1 MICGPARH
9 GHNGSCAARFA
20 IAAKANS
27 MSADGSVT
35 RWVTAL
41 KGGDVAAAQPL
52 WERYHRR
59 LVGLARE
66 KLRGARQRAA
76 DEEDVV
82 QNAFHSFFRGVA
94 HGRFPQLGDR
104 DNLWRLLVV
113 ITARKALDQL
123 AAEHAKRRGGGTP
136 SEDSRMSHG
145 TKFEEIAIEQVVGDE
160 PTPEFAAQV
169 AEQYDR
175 LLHLLGDDTLR
186 RVAVWK
192 MEGMTNDEIAEKL
205 DCSRR
210 TIARKL
216 ETIRIIWS
224 E

>member
-1 MICGPARH
+1 
-9 GHNGSCAARFA
+9 
-20 IAAKANS
+20 

-41 KGGDVAAAQPL
+41 KDGNAAAAQPL

-66 KLRGARQRAA
+66 KLRGAGRRTA

-94 HGRFPQLGDR
+94 GGRFPQLGDR

-123 AAEHAKRRGGGTP
+123 AAEHAKRRGGGTVSADP
-136 SEDSRMSHG
+136 RISPG
-145 TKFEEIAIEQVVGDE
+145 TARWEETAIEQIVGDE

-169 AEQYDR
+169 AEEYQR
-175 LLHLLGDDTLR
+175 LLDLLGDDTLR
-186 RVAVWK
+186 RVAVWR
-192 MEGMTNDEIAEKL
+192 MEGLTTDEIAAKL

-210 TIARKL
+210 TVARKL
-216 ETIRIIWS
+216 ETIRVIWT

>member
-1 MICGPARH
+1 
-9 GHNGSCAARFA
+9 
-20 IAAKANS
+20 
-27 MSADGSVT
+27 MSSDGSVT

-41 KGGDVAAAQPL
+41 KGGDAAAAQPL

-59 LVGLARE
+59 LVALARE
-66 KLRGARQRAA
+66 KLRSARRRAA

-82 QNAFHSFFRGVA
+82 QSAFHSFFQGMTR
-94 HGRFPQLGDR
+94 GRFPQLGDR

-113 ITARKALDQL
+113 ITARKAVDQL
-123 AAEHAKRRGGGTP
+123 AHEHAKRRGGGTLQG
-136 SEDSRMSHG
+136 ESRMSPG
-145 TKFEEIAIEQVVGDE
+145 PGGWDEAGIEQVVGDE

-169 AEQYDR
+169 AEEYER
-175 LLHLLGDDTLR
+175 LLDLLGDDTLR

-192 MEGMTNDEIAEKL
+192 MEGLTNDEVAARL

-210 TIARKL
+210 TVARKL

-224 E
+224 AEAAP

>member
-1 MICGPARH
+1 
-9 GHNGSCAARFA
+9 
-20 IAAKANS
+20 
-27 MSADGSVT
+27 MSSEGSVT

-41 KGGDVAAAQPL
+41 KGGDPSAAQAL
-52 WERYHRR
+52 WQRYHRQ
-59 LVGLARE
+59 LVALARQ
-66 KLRGARQRAA
+66 KLQAGRRRAA

-82 QNAFHSFFRGVA
+82 QNAFHSFFRGVSR
-94 HGRFPQLGDR
+94 GQFPRLDDR

-123 AAEHAKRRGGGTP
+123 ASEQSQRRGGG
-136 SEDSRMSHG
+136 SLQGESRISPIAG
-145 TKFEEIAIEQVVGDE
+145 RDDAAIEQVVGDE

-169 AEQYDR
+169 ADQYQR
-175 LLHLLGDDTLR
+175 LLELVGDDTLR

-192 MEGMTNDEIAEKL
+192 MEGLTNDEIAERL

-210 TIARKL
+210 TVARKL

-224 E
+224 REPES

>member
-1 MICGPARH
+1 MPAGLEYGQR
-9 GHNGSCAARFA
+9 G
-20 IAAKANS
+20 KT
-27 MSADGSVT
+27 MSSEGSVT

-41 KGGDVAAAQPL
+41 KDGDAAAAQPL

-66 KLRGARQRAA
+66 KLRTARRRAA

-82 QNAFHSFFRGVA
+82 QSAFHSFFQGVA
-94 HGRFPQLGDR
+94 KGRFPQLDDR

-123 AAEHAKRRGGGTP
+123 SHEHAKRRGGGMLQG
-136 SEDSRMSHG
+136 ESRISHG
-145 TKFEEIAIEQVVGDE
+145 AAVSDDAAAIEQVVGDE

-169 AEQYDR
+169 AEEYQR
-175 LLHLLGDDTLR
+175 LLDLLEDDTLR

-192 MEGMTNDEIAEKL
+192 MEGLTTDEIAEAL

-210 TIARKL
+210 TVARKL

-224 E
+224 QEPPP

>member
-1 MICGPARH
+1 MAVARPL
-9 GHNGSCAARFA
+9 ARA
-20 IAAKANS
+20 LPSERA

-41 KGGDVAAAQPL
+41 KGGDAAAAQPI

-66 KLRGARQRAA
+66 KLRGARRRAA

-82 QNAFHSFFRGVA
+82 QNAFHSFFRGVTQ
-94 HGRFPQLGDR
+94 GRFPQLGDR

-136 SEDSRMSHG
+136 GDDLRIH
-145 TKFEEIAIEQVVGDE
+145 TEEAAIEQVVGDE

-169 AEQYDR
+169 AEQYHR
-175 LLHLLGDDTLR
+175 LLELLGDDSLR

-192 MEGMTNDEIAEKL
+192 MEGLTNDEIAESF

-210 TIARKL
+210 TVARKL

-224 E
+224 EETPP

>member
-1 MICGPARH
+1 
-9 GHNGSCAARFA
+9 
-20 IAAKANS
+20 

-59 LVGLARE
+59 LIGLARD
-66 KLRGARQRAA
+66 KLRTAQRRAA

-82 QNAFHSFFRGVA
+82 QSAFHSFFRGVSQ
-94 HGRFPQLGDR
+94 GRFPELGDR

-123 AAEHAKRRGGGTP
+123 AAEHAKRRGGTP
-136 SEDSRMSHG
+136 GSNLRIHLED
-145 TKFEEIAIEQVVGDE
+145 ADIEQVIGDE

-169 AEQYDR
+169 AEQYHR
-175 LLHLLGDDTLR
+175 LLDLLGDATLR
-186 RVAVWK
+186 QVAVWK
-192 MEGMTNDEIAEKL
+192 MEGLTRDEIAENL

-210 TIARKL
+210 TVARKL

-224 E
+224 GETARDEG

>member
-1 MICGPARH
+1 
-9 GHNGSCAARFA
+9 
-20 IAAKANS
+20 
-27 MSADGSVT
+27 MSSEGSVT

-41 KGGDVAAAQPL
+41 RGGNAAAAQPL

-59 LVGLARE
+59 LVALARQ
-66 KLRGARQRAA
+66 KLRSARRRAA

-82 QNAFHSFFRGVA
+82 QSAFHSFFQGVA
-94 HGRFPQLGDR
+94 RGRFPRLDDR

-123 AAEHAKRRGGGTP
+123 AHEHSKRQGGGTLQG
-136 SEDSRMSHG
+136 ESRISPG
-145 TKFEEIAIEQVVGDE
+145 GPDWDEAAIEQIVGEE
-160 PTPEFAAQV
+160 PSPEFAAQV
-169 AEQYDR
+169 AEEYQR
-175 LLHLLGDDTLR
+175 LLDLLGDETLC

-192 MEGMTNDEIAEKL
+192 MEGLTNDEVAGRL

-210 TIARKL
+210 TVARKL

-224 E
+224 REPAP